1 MDFGIY
7 FQITNGL
14 GVPLYF
20 SRFVSSEGNCCTYD
34 GPQSIPNDSKPHQV
48 HLFDPCSGRGAE
60 GTAYFIAEVEDELRE
75 YAWYG
80 NCPVWSSTNNASG
93 PGISAYN
100 TGGHPLTVTIAV
112 DDSTSGWTLAG
123 QPIHHVFV
131 LMLENRSFDHM
142 LGFSAITGT
151 DAETGDPTSVIGLTG
166 SESNSYGGTSYP
178 VTQGADVS
186 MPLDPLHEFQDVLLQ
201 LAGPGASYPPGG
213 PYPSINNSGFV
224 DSYAGAGGQANPGEI
239 MKCFTP
245 AELPVLTALAKDFA
259 VCDAWH
265 SSMPGPTW
273 PNRFFAMA
281 ASAGG
286 LDRSPSTSQI
296 LTWESVAGFS
306 FQNGSLFDALNA
318 NNQGWRI
325 YRGDVGPTVGSIPI
339 ASGLKN
345 IQVVTDV
352 WNFSHFASDLQGDY
366 PAAFTWI
373 EPNYG
378 AAADD
383 TYLGG
388 TSQHPIDDVT
398 DGEALIK
405 QTYEA
410 IRNSPLWQSSLLIV
424 TWDEHGGFY
433 DHVKPDHVIE
443 PGDRITTP
451 GPVNLY
457 GFTFDTL
464 GVRVPAVIVSPYIP
478 QNLIDHRPYDHSSI
492 PATVERLLGFGP
504 LTARDAVARDVLSLV
519 TLASPRDTPTQLP
532 DPASLPA
539 VVFDEAPA
547 PLDLTTEPIGHSNL
561 AGFLQAA
568 LHCHLQ
574 LAPPQERPAILA
586 LVGGFTTRAEALAY
600 IDDVARKLDDTLAG
614 KQAATPRDALADAQ
628 LGLRAPSGTEESAT
642 LVTIEYAE
650 YSVELTGEST

>member
-1 MDFGIY
+1 MDYGVY

-20 SRFVSSEGNCCTYD
+20 SRFVSAEGNCCTYD
-34 GPQSIPNDSKPHQV
+34 GPQWIPNDSKPHQV
-48 HLFDPCSGRGAE
+48 HLNDPCGGRGAE
-60 GTAYFIAEVEDELRE
+60 GTAYFIAEVGDELRE

-80 NCPVWSSTNNASG
+80 DCPVWSSTNNATG
-93 PGISAYN
+93 PGVTAYN
-100 TGGHPLTVTIAV
+100 RGGHPLTVTVAV
-112 DDSTSGWTLAG
+112 DRSTPGWTLAD
-123 QPIHHVFV
+123 QPIHHIFV

-142 LGFSAITGT
+142 LGFSGITGT
-151 DAETGDPTSVIGLTG
+151 DAVTGDATSVAGLTG
-166 SESNSYGGTSYP
+166 SESNTYNGTRYP
-178 VTQGADVS
+178 VTRGADRS

-201 LAGPGASYPPGG
+201 LAGPGAGYPPGG
-213 PYPSINNSGFV
+213 PYPAINNSGFV
-224 DSYAGAGGQANPGEI
+224 DSYAGAGGQSNPGEI

-245 AELPVLTALAKDFA
+245 AELPVLNALAENFA

-296 LTWESVAGFS
+296 LTWESVAGFT
-306 FQNGSLFDALNA
+306 FEHGSLFDALNG
-318 NNQGWRI
+318 NRKNWRI
-325 YRGDVGPTVGSIPI
+325 YRGDIGPTVGSIPI

-345 IQVVTDV
+345 IQVARDV
-352 WNFSHFASDLQGDY
+352 WNFSNFASDLQGDY

-388 TSQHPIDDVT
+388 TSQHPIDNVT
-398 DGEALIK
+398 DGETLIK

-410 IRNSPLWQSSLLIV
+410 IRNSPLWQSSMLIV

-433 DHVKPDHVIE
+433 DHVQPRSAVK

-457 GFTFDTL
+457 GFAFDTL
-464 GVRVPAVIVSPYIP
+464 GIRVPAVIVSPYIP
-478 QNLIDHRPYDHSSI
+478 RNIIDHRPYDHSSI
-492 PATVERLLGFGP
+492 PATVERLFGFGA
-504 LTARDAVARDVLSLV
+504 LTARDAAANDVLSLV
-519 TLASPRDTPTQLP
+519 TLGSPRDTPTRLP
-532 DPASLPA
+532 NPAILPPA
-539 VVFDEAPA
+539 AFDEVPERVDVTA
-547 PLDLTTEPIGHSNL
+547 EPIGHSNL
-561 AGFLQAA
+561 AGFLQTA

-574 LAPPQERPAILA
+574 MTPAQEHPAIRA
-586 LVGGFTTRAEALAY
+586 EVGSFTTRAQALAY
-600 IDDVARKLDDTLAG
+600 IDDIAAKLNDTLAG
-614 KQAATPRDALADAQ
+614 KQAATPIDGLAAAQ
-628 LGLRAPSGTEESAT
+628 MGLRSFSETNEVLDLVTEEYT
-642 LVTIEYAE
+642 GYAID
-650 YSVELTGEST
+650 V